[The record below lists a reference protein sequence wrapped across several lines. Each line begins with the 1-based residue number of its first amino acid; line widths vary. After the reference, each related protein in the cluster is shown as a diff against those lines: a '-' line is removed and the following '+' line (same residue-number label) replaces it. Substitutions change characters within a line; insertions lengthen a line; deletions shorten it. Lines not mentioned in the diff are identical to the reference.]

1 MTTLTNQIRLI
12 QEWGF
17 EPVTGGNGL
26 YERNIYNA
34 QGYREVWEAHKPAVI
49 QFYTIDA
56 GHSHDYAISWE
67 LFDQEAA

>member
-17 EPVTGGNGL
+17 KPVTGGNGL

-34 QGYREVWEAHKPAVI
+34 QGYREFWEAHNPGVI
-49 QFYTIDA
+49 QFYKSGVHTE
-56 GHSHDYAISWE
+56 DYKISWE